1 MADCFDFRQAPLAPP
16 VWSSGGAGPIP
27 SRGPKPPGPNAKPR
41 GRIAGK
47 PGKSRGVA
55 SAKRKR
61 KKSGKKP

>member
-16 VWSSGGAGPIP
+16 VWSGGGAGPIP
-27 SRGPKPPGPNAKPR
+27 SRGPKPPGPNLKPR
-41 GRIAGK
+41 GRIARQ
-47 PGKSRGVA
+47 PGKTRGPA